1 MSFPSGFV
9 WGVATSSYQ
18 IEGSSAPN
26 ERGANIYDEFCA
38 KPGAVFGG
46 HSGAVAADHV
56 RRYKEDVGLMRE
68 IGLGGGGAYRFSI
81 AWSRVLPDG
90 VGKPG
95 DVGERGLAFYD
106 ALVDE
111 LLTSG
116 IEPWVTLYHW
126 DMPLALHRKGG
137 WQNRESAKWF
147 AEYTE
152 LVVDRLS
159 DRVTKW
165 MTINEPQVY
174 IKFGYGD
181 GKIAP
186 GLKLTLGEQVAACHN
201 TLRAHGASV
210 QVIRSRAKKKPT
222 VGWAL
227 VCRTDVPATDSHEDQ
242 AAAKSGTL
250 GVLTPDMWNNTWY
263 ADPAF
268 FGAYPED
275 GLRVFGKEAAPK
287 VEPGDMEQIRQ
298 PLDFYGVNIYDGRKV
313 KHGANGAVEVV
324 PFDDGH
330 PQTAIKWFVVPEA
343 LYWGPRFI
351 HERYK
356 VPVYVTENGLSN
368 SDWVQDDGHVRDP
381 QRIDYTTRYLR
392 QFERASMDGVD
403 VRGYFHWSLMDN
415 FEWAE
420 GYKER
425 FGLIHVDFKTGKRTM
440 KDSAKW
446 YRGVIESNGASLHR
460 PL

>member
-1 MSFPSGFV
+1 MAFPSGFV
-9 WGVATSSYQ
+9 WGAATSSYQ
-18 IEGSSAPN
+18 IEGSSLAS

-56 RRYKEDVGLMRE
+56 RRYREDVGLMRE
-68 IGLGGGGAYRFSI
+68 IGLRAYRFSI

-95 DVGERGLAFYD
+95 EVGERGLAFYD

-111 LLTSG
+111 LLAAK

-126 DMPLALHRKGG
+126 DMPLALQKQGG
-137 WQNRESAKWF
+137 WSNRESAKWF

-152 LVVDRLS
+152 VVVDRLS

-186 GLKLTLGEQVAACHN
+186 GLTLPLGEQVAACHN
-201 TLRAHGASV
+201 ALRAHGASV
-210 QVIRSRAKKKPT
+210 QVIRARAKNKPT

-227 VCRTDVPATDSHEDQ
+227 VCRTDVPATDSREDT
-242 AAAKSGTL
+242 AAAKAGTL
-250 GVLTPDMWNNTWY
+250 GVLTPDLWNNTWY

-275 GLRVFGKEAAPK
+275 GLRVFGKDAAPK
-287 VEPGDMEQIRQ
+287 IEPGDMQQIKQ

-313 KHGANGAVEVV
+313 KAGANGGVEVV

-368 SDWVQDDGHVRDP
+368 PDWVQDDGRVRDP
-381 QRIDYTTRYLR
+381 QRIDYTTKYLR

-440 KDSAKW
+440 KDSAM
-446 YRGVIESNGASLHR
+446 
-460 PL
+460 